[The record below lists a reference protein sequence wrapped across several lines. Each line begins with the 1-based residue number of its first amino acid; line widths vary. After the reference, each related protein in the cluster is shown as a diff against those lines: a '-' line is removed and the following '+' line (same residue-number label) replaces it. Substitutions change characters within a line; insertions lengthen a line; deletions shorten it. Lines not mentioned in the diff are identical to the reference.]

1 MKSANLPELNES
13 ILQISDPL
21 MEALKFLKPLQE
33 MFPESLSTHF
43 AAFDIYFQKDKPLLM
58 LKAVNQLQ
66 CIDKSDQKVIETVTK
81 FYDYVTKYKS
91 SLSECVLSVIKEIN
105 L

>member
-1 MKSANLPELNES
+1 MGVLLNIHDISKTNKNHKDRTKNKGNNSHKNAKNKHKKNIKSANLPELNES

-58 LKAVNQLQ
+58 LKAVN
-66 CIDKSDQKVIETVTK
+66 
-81 FYDYVTKYKS
+81 
-91 SLSECVLSVIKEIN
+91 
-105 L
+105 